1 MFGFGKKVDAAEV
14 TREVLN
20 HEALL
25 IDVRGNDE
33 WDGGHAQNALHLSA
47 ERILKGELPTKD
59 TAKKVYFYCAS
70 GARASMA
77 TRYLKQRGFVAENLG
92 GLRDWRAGGGVI
104 E

>member
-33 WDGGHAQNALHLSA
+33 WDSGHAQNALHLSV

-77 TRYLKQRGFVAENLG
+77 ASYLKQRGFVAENLG
-92 GLRDWRAGGGVI
+92 GLRDWQAGGGII

>member
-33 WDGGHAQNALHLSA
+33 WDSGHAQNALNLSV

-77 TRYLKQRGFVAENLG
+77 TSYLKQRGFVAENLG
-92 GLRDWRAGGGVI
+92 GLRDWHAGGGAI